1 MDDKYLNP
9 CIDREDIV
17 WYNEY
22 NRYQMITN
30 PKKLRKFEQNLL
42 KRDTTSIDQ
51 KFRLMDAMFKEAR
64 SLRVFPLKNPL
75 EGLETDIKVAK
86 VVNSVRKST

>member
-1 MDDKYLNP
+1 
-9 CIDREDIV
+9 
-17 WYNEY
+17 
-22 NRYQMITN
+22 MITN

-42 KRDTTSIDQ
+42 KTETTSISQ
-51 KFRLMDAMFKEAR
+51 KFRLMDEMFKEAR

>member
-1 MDDKYLNP
+1 
-9 CIDREDIV
+9 
-17 WYNEY
+17 
-22 NRYQMITN
+22 MITN

-42 KRDTTSIDQ
+42 KTDTTSIDQ

-64 SLRVFPLKNPL
+64 SLSVFPLKDPL

-86 VVNSVRKST
+86 VVNSVRKLPLKRKI

>member
-1 MDDKYLNP
+1 
-9 CIDREDIV
+9 
-17 WYNEY
+17 
-22 NRYQMITN
+22 MITN

-64 SLRVFPLKNPL
+64 ALRVFPLKDPL

>member
-1 MDDKYLNP
+1 
-9 CIDREDIV
+9 
-17 WYNEY
+17 
-22 NRYQMITN
+22 MITN

-42 KRDTTSIDQ
+42 KTDTTSISQ

-64 SLRVFPLKNPL
+64 SLSVFPLKDPL